1 MLLSSLDNAVN
12 EVDAVFAANGLSETE
27 TAMQDAKVVS
37 DGPNHQI
44 RLEVFANKLLPFDI
58 HATSEAVWKHFVTM
72 IDRMP
77 YRSYFE
83 RKPKVRRAWIDGIL
97 LKS

>member
-12 EVDAVFAANGLSETE
+12 EVDGVFAANGLSDTE

-37 DGPNHQI
+37 DGPNKI

-83 RKPKVRRAWIDGIL
+83 RKPKVEECID
-97 LKS
+97 